1 MAKSWRSISNLET
14 FLFIQNEIL
23 IFLSFHL
30 AQKIISIIKYLAAEH
45 DVPYGGDEMLFEILH
60 FDWFHIPAVE
70 IAKLSVEVAE
80 KRYDEKTSL
89 RRLLHE
95 KSIAIPKDLFSITIH
110 EGLKKASAILEK
122 LIADVP
128 NVTLQHLFENII
140 RETGIL
146 SYIMQSPDKHW
157 QLQVLTGLI

>member
-1 MAKSWRSISNLET
+1 MT
-14 FLFIQNEIL
+14 T
-23 IFLSFHL
+23 
-30 AQKIISIIKYLAAEH
+30 
-45 DVPYGGDEMLFEILH
+45 
-60 FDWFHIPAVE
+60 
-70 IAKLSVEVAE
+70 
-80 KRYDEKTSL
+80 KTSL
-89 RRLLHE
+89 RRLLYE
-95 KSIAIPKDLFSITIH
+95 KVNSTYQKICLAITIH
-110 EGLKKASAILEK
+110 EGLKKASVILEK